1 MYLKKLKIKKKHSMK
16 ERRKKS
22 EKLTQFIQEKNYTSG
37 INEKNC
43 KKI

>member
-1 MYLKKLKIKKKHSMK
+1 MK
-16 ERRKKS
+16 ERRKKKNQTIENS
-22 EKLTQFIQEKNYTSG
+22 NFEKLTQFIQEKNYTSG